1 MRNQSYL
8 ALLLNLH
15 MPQIGAGTWV
25 CRTRENEISVGFPM
39 PLRAE
44 VTGAVS
50 AARYHTRA
58 VADEAADDRGRKGQW
73 YADRLRQ
80 AVYHTRERNPDQSRD
95 RDDDDISL
103 QQHGEPFRGACE
115 QGGAGFGATRLDIK
129 PPSMRAGK
137 SQTKTFCVRN

>member
-15 MPQIGAGTWV
+15 APQIGAGTQV
-25 CRTRENEISVGFPM
+25 CRTRENEIFVEFPM

-50 AARYHTRA
+50 AARHHNTRA
-58 VADEAADDRGRKGQW
+58 VVDEAADDRGRKGQW

-80 AVYHTRERNPDQSRD
+80 AVHHIRERNPDQSRD

-103 QQHGEPFRGACE
+103 QQHGEPFRAAASKEVQALGQHAS
-115 QGGAGFGATRLDIK
+115 I
-129 PPSMRAGK
+129 
-137 SQTKTFCVRN
+137 